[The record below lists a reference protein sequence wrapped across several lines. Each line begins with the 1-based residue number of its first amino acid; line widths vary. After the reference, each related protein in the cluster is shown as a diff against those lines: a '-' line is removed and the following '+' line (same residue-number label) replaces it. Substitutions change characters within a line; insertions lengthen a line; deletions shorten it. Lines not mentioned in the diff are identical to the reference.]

1 MRSDPSAPVLEVRGL
16 RSGYGTRRV
25 LEGVD
30 LEVQQG
36 EIFVLMGASGCG
48 KSTLLRHVL
57 GLLRPQ
63 AGSVRLL
70 GHEVTR
76 LGRAELFAL
85 RRRLGVAFQNGA
97 LLGGLTV
104 EENVSLPLRE
114 HTRLDPKTIGI
125 MTRLKLELMNL
136 GDAAHLRPAQL
147 SGGMR
152 KRAGLARA
160 VVMDP
165 PVLFFDEPSAGLDP
179 VAAAELDALLLKLR
193 DALDMTIFVVTH
205 ELTSALAIA
214 DRIGVLGDG
223 RMLASGR
230 VEEVRASA
238 DVRVRNLLD
247 RRVSG
252 EPVDAAGYLERLAG
266 TL

>member
-1 MRSDPSAPVLEVRGL
+1 MRSDPAAPVLEVRGL

-30 LEVQQG
+30 LEVRQG

-57 GLLRPQ
+57 GLARPE
-63 AGSVRLL
+63 AGSVQLL
-70 GHEVTR
+70 GREVTR

-85 RRRLGVAFQNGA
+85 RRRVGVAFQSGA

-193 DALDMTIFVVTH
+193 EAFDMTIFVVTH
-205 ELTSALAIA
+205 ELTSAFAIA

-223 RMLASGR
+223 TMLATGR
-230 VEEVRASA
+230 VDEVRASA
-238 DVRVRNLLD
+238 DARVRNLLD
-247 RRVSG
+247 RRVRG
-252 EPVDAAGYLERLAG
+252 EPIDAEGYLERLAG
-266 TL
+266 TP